1 MAALGGTITAG
12 WSITRLTLFW
22 TYVLCVMVGV
32 SLHD

>member
-1 MAALGGTITAG
+1 MDAKAAVGGTITAG

-22 TYVLCVMVGV
+22 TYVLCGV